1 MFRLST
7 RTYPITLEAVTH
19 RTNRRTVDLAL
30 LAVALAWG
38 SSYLAAKDSVTTD
51 AVFAFLT
58 IRFGIAAVGLALVV
72 APRLRGLT
80 RSELAWGSVFGAIL
94 SMVLVLETFG
104 VTKTSAANAGLIIS
118 LTMVLTPLLDR
129 RAGIPRLPA
138 TFYFSAAVAV
148 AGVGLLTQSGG
159 FAAPSLGDLL
169 MLLAAVVRS
178 VHVIVISRVSADRP
192 LDPGRVTLVQFGS
205 ALGVFV
211 AMSATTGRGVVEVA
225 TQMTAHSWLLVLHL
239 ALSCTV
245 FAFVVQ
251 MWAARRTSATRVSV
265 LLGTEPMWAAAIGVT
280 VAGDPVTVVGVVG
293 AALIL
298 TGTYLAR
305 TVEGQSGHADQTA
318 AAEAMTSTAAPNS
331 PWSSPPTTV
340 PIAATARSAGV
351 PEADGRT
358 PSAANAPSSASSITS
373 ASISSRWRSA
383 RN

>member
-7 RTYPITLEAVTH
+7 LMRPITLDPVTH
-19 RTNRRTVDLAL
+19 QTNRRAVDLAL

-58 IRFGIAAVGLALVV
+58 LRFGIAAVGLALVV

-80 RSELAWGSVFGAIL
+80 RPELVWGSVFGAIL
-94 SMVLVLETFG
+94 SVVLTLETFG

-118 LTMVLTPLLDR
+118 LTIVVTPLLDR
-129 RAGIPRLPA
+129 RAGVPRPPA
-138 TFYFSAAVAV
+138 TFYCSAAVAV
-148 AGVGLLTQSGG
+148 AGVGLLTQNGG
-159 FAAPSLGDLL
+159 LATPSLGDVL

-192 LDPGRVTLVQFGS
+192 LDPGRVTLVQFVA

-211 AMSATTGRGVVEVA
+211 VLSATTGRGFVEVA
-225 TQMTAHSWLLVLHL
+225 SQLTAHSWLLVLHL

-251 MWAARRTSATRVSV
+251 MWAARRTSAARVSV
-265 LLGTEPMWAAAIGVT
+265 LLGTEPLWAAAIGVT

-293 AALIL
+293 AVLIL

-305 TVEGQSGHADQTA
+305 VVEDQA
-318 AAEAMTSTAAPNS
+318 VPTSS
-331 PWSSPPTTV
+331 
-340 PIAATARSAGV
+340 
-351 PEADGRT
+351 
-358 PSAANAPSSASSITS
+358 
-373 ASISSRWRSA
+373 
-383 RN
+383 